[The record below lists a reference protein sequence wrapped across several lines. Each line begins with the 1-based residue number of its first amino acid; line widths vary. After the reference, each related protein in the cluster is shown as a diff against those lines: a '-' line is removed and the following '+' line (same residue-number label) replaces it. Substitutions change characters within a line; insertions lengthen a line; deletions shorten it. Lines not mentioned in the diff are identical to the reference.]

1 LTTVIIA
8 IFNEEENIIPLYNEL
23 KTFVPKP
30 YEIIWVDDGSTDQS
44 LEKIKQ
50 ISLNNP
56 EVKCLSFSRNFGHQP
71 ALMAGLRYATGN
83 IIITMDGD
91 FQHPPSLLPALINEL
106 LNGFDIVTG
115 KRNESGNKKTG
126 KYFFSKLFYKL
137 INLLSDTHIEE
148 YSADFRVFNK
158 KVLNTILQFEE
169 KELFL
174 RGIFSWI
181 GFKRKTIEYNP
192 PKRIF
197 GKTKYTGKKM
207 ISLGIKGITSFTF
220 KPLRFSLIAGCIFSA
235 ISFMLAIAAVIAY
248 FYGYTVRGWAS
259 IIIAIML
266 LGGIQ
271 LLFLGLIGEYIAS
284 LLIETKKRP
293 MYIIDQMINVD

>member
-1 LTTVIIA
+1 MITIIIA

-23 KTFVPKP
+23 KNFVTKP

-44 LEKIKQ
+44 LEKIEE
-50 ISLNNP
+50 ISRNNP

-83 IIITMDGD
+83 TIIIMDGD
-91 FQHPPSLLPALINEL
+91 FQHPPSMLPVLLDEMSK
-106 LNGFDIVTG
+106 GYDIVSG
-115 KRNESGNKKTG
+115 KRNETGNKKNS
-126 KYFFSKLFYKL
+126 KYFTSKIFYRL
-137 INLLSDTHIEE
+137 INLLSVTHIEE
-148 YSADFRVFNK
+148 ASADFRVFNK

-181 GFKRKTIEYNP
+181 GFRRKTIEYNAP
-192 PKRIF
+192 ERIH

-220 KPLRFSLIAGCIFSA
+220 KPLRFSLIAGCIFSVV
-235 ISFMLAIAAVIAY
+235 SFMLAIAAVIAY
-248 FYGYTVRGWAS
+248 LYGYTVRGWTS

-284 LLIETKKRP
+284 LLTEAKKRP
-293 MYIIDQMINVD
+293 IYIIDKTINID